1 MVDRNP
7 SAVYFDTS
15 ALLKL
20 YVQERW
26 TEVAERAA
34 AEAEVLLVS
43 EISYLEARAAFARMR
58 EDRALQSDVDLRRVV
73 ERFDEDWPAFTA
85 RPVTED
91 LLRAAGALAEKHRR
105 KRLRSYDA
113 LHLAS
118 ALDAFGNYGP
128 AEGSGPEWTT
138 LFLAF
143 DRNLVQASRGEVDLY
158 FEPFAE
164 PEANEDDGKEP
175 AGDGDG
181 EA

>member
-34 AEAEVLLVS
+34 DEAEVLLVS

-58 EDRALQSDVDLRRVV
+58 EDRALQCDV
-73 ERFDEDWPAFTA
+73 
-85 RPVTED
+85 D

-118 ALDAFGNYGP
+118 ALDAFVNYGP

-143 DRNLVQASRGEVDLY
+143 DRNLVKASRGEVDPY

-164 PEANEDDGKEP
+164 PEVNEDDRKEP
-175 AGDGDG
+175 AGDVDS